1 MAGGRPV
8 LTPAMLALA
17 FQRRA
22 EGATLAEAVA
32 GLGVTLAALAYHE
45 RRAAAGL
52 TMRGGVSYDALDV
65 AGSTGYNDRHDKE
78 TAGTV
83 EQTPNRP
90 ATEGKEARR

>member
-17 FQRRA
+17 FRRRA

-52 TMRGGVSYDALDV
+52 TMRGGVSYPTLAIQ
-65 AGSTGYNDRHDKE
+65 GGGGYNDCTTERPGGAP
-78 TAGTV
+78 TPAG
-83 EQTPNRP
+83 P
-90 ATEGKEARR
+90 ATEGNEARR

>member
-17 FQRRA
+17 FRRRA

-52 TMRGGVSYDALDV
+52 TMRGGVSYLTLDA
-65 AGSTGYNDRHDKE
+65 AGSTRYNDCTTERPGDAR
-78 TAGTV
+78 TST
-83 EQTPNRP
+83 RP